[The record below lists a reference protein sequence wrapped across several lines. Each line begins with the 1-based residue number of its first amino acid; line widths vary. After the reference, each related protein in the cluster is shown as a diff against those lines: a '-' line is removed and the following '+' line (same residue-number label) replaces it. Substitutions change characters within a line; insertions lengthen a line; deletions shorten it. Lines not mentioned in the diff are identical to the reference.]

1 MFTAVLNNFLLL
13 LKNKQKKDLV
23 DLNNRFSKNLR
34 SNEKKKEITKTGKKE
49 NKRRKTNLKT
59 KTSFK
64 KLNI

>member
-49 NKRRKTNLKT
+49 NKRRKTNLNT